1 MSASGQVA
9 GADSIDAGAHLQWP
23 SFGEVMG
30 FLPAE
35 WQDYVGR
42 PGSLPGG
49 WGARPIHLD
58 SPYQAPG
65 APRVVTPPAA
75 DGAPASNGDPA
86 AGNGAADV
94 RPHSGPKMMI
104 QEAGIYLA
112 AEPNPYLA
120 REIARAA
127 NNWFLDRYLDDQEQ
141 MVYGAATIAAQLPDQ
156 AAEEIGRVA
165 TNRRI
170 AAVLLGSASLGRPFG
185 HPAYLPI
192 LDAAVEHGLPIV
204 IHADG
209 DAVLESIA
217 RPSAAGRPST
227 YAELRILAAQS
238 LMTHLASLIVNGAFE
253 RHRELK
259 VLLHGGSMA
268 WLAPLLWRLDA
279 NYKGLRREVPWL
291 TRLPS
296 EYAREHVRVSTY
308 PLDTTDEIEKL
319 ARMIK
324 LHGDFR
330 EILCFASGAGRADAT
345 DARLVARCLPDGWTR
360 SVMRDNAVELLRI

>member
-1 MSASGQVA
+1 MIASGVLT
-9 GADSIDAGAHLQWP
+9 IDAGVHLQWP
-23 SFGEVMG
+23 TFSEVMG
-30 FLPAE
+30 YLPSA

-58 SPYQAPG
+58 HPYQAPG
-65 APRVVTPPAA
+65 APRVVGTGTAHN
-75 DGAPASNGDPA
+75 GAPAA
-86 AGNGAADV
+86 L
-94 RPHSGPKMMI
+94 PHEPRMMI
-104 QEAGIYLA
+104 QEAGIFVA

-120 REIARAA
+120 PEIARAA
-127 NNWFLDRYLDDQEQ
+127 NTWFLERYVDDQPPS
-141 MVYGAATIAAQLPDQ
+141 VYGAATVAAQVPN
-156 AAEEIGRVA
+156 AAAQEIARVA
-165 TNRRI
+165 ADRRI

-227 YAELRILAAQS
+227 YAELRILGAQS
-238 LMTHLASLIVNGAFE
+238 LMTHLASLIANGAFE
-253 RHRELK
+253 RHPGLK
-259 VLLHGGSMA
+259 VLLHGGSIA

-291 TRLPS
+291 TCLPS
-296 EYAREHVRVSTY
+296 EYAREHIGVSTY
-308 PLDTTDEIEKL
+308 PLDTVDEPDKL
-319 ARMIK
+319 AAMIA

-330 EILCFASGAGRADAT
+330 EMLCFASGAGRADAS
-345 DARLVARCLPDGWTR
+345 DAELVARCCPKDWTAN
-360 SVMRDNAVELLRI
+360 VMRENAAAMLRL